1 MIFNSQSIIHDIR
14 AELEKLIDF
23 VSGEEAQT
31 ATADH
36 IERSLFRQML
46 KLGAKLLLL
55 FFVIRVQ
62 KCSREPLQMEEGQEL
77 PYHSEKKRIYFSIF
91 GKLPFWRPY
100 FYETGA
106 DGQSP
111 LDAELSLG
119 SDRYSDFLR
128 EMSEYLGVYVAYSKA
143 TDVEERFLGVELS
156 TRVLQKVI
164 HEDAVDVQAFYAQKP
179 PPAADTEAEILVIQ
193 ADGKGVP
200 MVLETPAE
208 PKVRLGKGQKRG
220 GKKEA
225 IVTTVYTIACAPRTP
240 EEVVVSFF
248 YQDQSSS
255 SKQAAS
261 KRTKPQNKHVW
272 ATLEG
277 KDTALARLAKQVA
290 PRQGSHIL
298 HKVALCDGCEALQ
311 SRIETRFPDFNL
323 ILDFI
328 HPNEYLWKVANSL
341 LGESSE
347 QRTAWVANRTLQM
360 LSGETKQIIAEFR
373 SRAQDDQCTSA
384 QREKLTKTAN
394 YFERNLP
401 YMDYPTCLAMGWPI
415 ASGVIEGACRHFV
428 KDRFELSGMR
438 WSQEGAENLM
448 HLRAVAENEDWD
460 DYHDFRKRQRHA
472 RLYALPFPEQR
483 CLENQALDSK
493 APLNPTQIE
502 RSAVQE
508 TSASETCPGCETP
521 PVAATVNSNGHR
533 GYYELPLAV

>member
-1 MIFNSQSIIHDIR
+1 MTFNSQSIIHDIR

-143 TDVEERFLGVELS
+143 TDVEERFLGVKLS

-164 HEDAVDVQAFYAQKP
+164 NEDAVDVEVFYAQKP
-179 PPAADTEAEILVIQ
+179 PPAPDKEAEILVIQ

-200 MVLETPAE
+200 MVLETPVE

-220 GKKEA
+220 RKKEA

-240 EEVVVSFF
+240 EEVVASFF
-248 YQDQSSS
+248 YQDQSSI
-255 SKQAAS
+255 SKQATS

-341 LGESSE
+341 LGETNE
-347 QRTAWVANRTLQM
+347 QRTEWVANRTLQM
-360 LSGETKQIIAEFR
+360 LSGETKRIITEFR
-373 SRAQDDQCTSA
+373 SRSQDDQCTSA

-401 YMDYPTCLAMGWPI
+401 YMDYPICLAKGWPI

-448 HLRAVAENEDWD
+448 HLRALAENEDWD

-472 RLYALPFPEQR
+472 RLYALAFPQQG
-483 CLENQALDSK
+483 CLEDQALDLQMPPN
-493 APLNPTQIE
+493 APQKN
-502 RSAVQE
+502 RGSVQKNRKPG
-508 TSASETCPGCETP
+508 TYSGCETP
-521 PVAATVNSNGHR
+521 PVTATVNSDGHR

>member
-1 MIFNSQSIIHDIR
+1 MTFNSQSIIHDIR
-14 AELEKLIDF
+14 AELEKMIDF
-23 VSGEEAQT
+23 VSGEQAQT

-55 FFVIRVQ
+55 FFVVRAQ
-62 KCSREPLQMEEGQEL
+62 KCSRESIQMEEGQEL

-91 GKLPFWRPY
+91 GKIPFWRPY

-106 DGQSP
+106 QGQSP

-128 EMSEYLGVYVAYSKA
+128 EMSEYLSVYVAYSKA
-143 TDVEERFLGVELS
+143 ADIEERFLGVGLS
-156 TRVLQKVI
+156 TRVLQKI
-164 HEDAVDVQAFYAQKP
+164 IDEDAVDVEAFYTQKP
-179 PPAADTEAEILVIQ
+179 PPLPDTEAEILVIQ

-208 PKVRLGKGQKRG
+208 PKIRLGKGQKRG
-220 GKKEA
+220 RKKEA

-240 EEVVVSFF
+240 EQVVASFF
-248 YQDQSSS
+248 CQDQSPS
-255 SKQAAS
+255 SKQAVS

-277 KDTALARLAKQVA
+277 KDTALARLAKQVT

-311 SRIETRFPDFNL
+311 SRIETRFPNFDL

-328 HPNEYLWKVANSL
+328 HANEYLWKVANSL
-341 LGESSE
+341 LGEGNE
-347 QRTAWVANRTLQM
+347 QRTEWVANRTLQM

-373 SRAQDDQCTSA
+373 SRAQDKQCTSA

-394 YFERNLP
+394 YFERNLL
-401 YMDYPTCLAMGWPI
+401 YMDYPTYLLKGWPI

-438 WSQEGAENLM
+438 WSQEGAENLL
-448 HLRAVAENEDWD
+448 HLRAVAENDDWD
-460 DYHDFRKRQRHA
+460 DYHDFRKRQRHT
-472 RLYALPFPEQR
+472 RLYALPFPELG
-483 CLENQALDSK
+483 CLEDLALDF
-493 APLNPTQIE
+493 
-502 RSAVQE
+502 
-508 TSASETCPGCETP
+508 ETP
-521 PVAATVNSNGHR
+521 PNSPQKNRGSVQEISQPGTCAGYETLPVTATVDSNGHR
-533 GYYELPLAV
+533 DYYELPLAV